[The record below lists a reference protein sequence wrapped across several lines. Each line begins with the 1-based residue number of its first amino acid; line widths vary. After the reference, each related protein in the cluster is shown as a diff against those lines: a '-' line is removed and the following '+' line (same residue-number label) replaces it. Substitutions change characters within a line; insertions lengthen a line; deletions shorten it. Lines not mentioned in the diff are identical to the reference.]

1 MADVT
6 LRPLQSEDVPGLVRI
21 TRDTGFFRPE
31 EVAVAQE
38 LLTES
43 ILKGE
48 ACGYQVYVADEG
60 RRAVGYVCFG
70 LTPLT
75 RGTWDVYWIAVD
87 PQCQSR
93 GIGSRLMRLAEE
105 EIRAKGG
112 RLILLETSS
121 QELYEPTRRF
131 YRSLEYREVSRI
143 PDFYDVGDARV
154 TLAKT
159 LSQGGNGTMSP

>member
-1 MADVT
+1 
-6 LRPLQSEDVPGLVRI
+6 LVRL
-21 TRDTGFFRPE
+21 TRETGFFRPD

-43 ILKGE
+43 TQKGE
-48 ACGYQVYVADEG
+48 ETGYQVYVASEG

-75 RGTWDVYWIAVD
+75 RGTWDIYWIAVH
-87 PQCQSR
+87 PRHQSR
-93 GIGSRLMRLAEE
+93 GIGGRLMRRAEE
-105 EIRAKGG
+105 EIRGKGG
-112 RLILLETSS
+112 RLILIETSS

-131 YRSLEYREVSRI
+131 YRSLEYQEVSRI

-159 LSQGGNGTMSP
+159 LSPGGNGTMSP